1 MSENRGTED
10 FRRSAALLNEL
21 DDGVNRSPRPRR
33 VSKSVKPAKLKE
45 RGLFGLEPGQAFLI
59 SALLFFFVLLAGF
72 ALMLFSGSMV
82 VPV

>member
-21 DDGVNRSPRPRR
+21 DDGVRRSPRPKR
-33 VSKSVKPAKLKE
+33 VSKSGKPKQAKE
-45 RGLFGLEPGQAFLI
+45 RGLFGLQPGQAFLI
-59 SALLFFFVLLAGF
+59 TALLFFFVLLAGF

-82 VPV
+82 VPI